1 MLIDTLSR
9 SRSAAHRMVAAIRRH
24 VSRRAQP
31 TLRAVAAGAAADV
44 ARSRRELILENA
56 LRRQQLV
63 VLHRQ
68 AKRPRLTTRDRG
80 RIVLLAGRLPA
91 LAHTLVIVQPAMV
104 LRWHRQ
110 GFRLFWRR
118 KSTPRATSSRIPA
131 ETVAR
136 IRRMATANR
145 LWGADRI
152 RGELLKLDVRV
163 SERTIQEL
171 SWLPCSSERESWHSQ
186 VETARDQ
193 ARMSRVAR
201 TGISPARPTAYF
213 LLHGTPCGAM
223 YIRGPPGEIGTA
235 MADDRPPDPDRAAR
249 AAQPT
254 TPVDLVRDGATR
266 TVAGR
271 YELLD
276 LLGEGGA
283 ARVYRARDGVLGR
296 IVAVKLLREEYGGDQ
311 EFVARFY
318 REARS
323 IAALAHPNIVGIYDY
338 GAHART
344 YFIAMEYVEGSD
356 LKALLRRAGRLTP
369 ARAVALADGALRA
382 LGTAHERGI
391 IHRDVKPQNLLVR
404 ADDGLVKLADFGVA
418 RALGAAQLTAAGLTF
433 GTAHYM
439 APEQASG
446 GEIGPAADL
455 YALGVVLFEALSGTL
470 PFDGDTPLQIA
481 LQHRNTPLPPL
492 AARAP
497 AAPPALIAAIE
508 RALAKDPRARYPS
521 AEAMRR
527 ALAAAPDAAARRG
540 AGDRV
545 PTVVVAPAPALGQ
558 TQRCPPDAFP
568 PLERTQQ
575 RPPGDGVAAS
585 TPRLSARPDGAGR
598 DATRYLLPLLGI
610 LILLLTLGVVALARG
625 FVPTSSPPGT
635 IVGAGDPPAPTAGS
649 VALVAPS
656 ATPPAPPT
664 PSPPASDQPAAPSQ
678 VPLAIAP
685 PTVTTRPPIATAPPP
700 TATPVPPAATATSVP
715 PAPTKIPVPP
725 TATPVPP
732 TPTPVPP
739 AATPVPPAPPA
750 AAPPGPGDGNGGG
763 KTGTFSPAQLQ
774 GAYRRDDGVLYG
786 RPAAALYGDGTPY
799 SQGMLTFVVG
809 QVPDGRIALVLT
821 GLDDER
827 DARCRLQVTLNGAP
841 VFDGPTTFP
850 NAPAD
855 DNGEGGTARY
865 WGTMHITIPASAL
878 HPGNN
883 TLVLRNRTPGP
894 GLGLP
899 YILLTDIDFTVER

>member
-1 MLIDTLSR
+1 M
-9 SRSAAHRMVAAIRRH
+9 
-24 VSRRAQP
+24 
-31 TLRAVAAGAAADV
+31 
-44 ARSRRELILENA
+44 
-56 LRRQQLV
+56 
-63 VLHRQ
+63 
-68 AKRPRLTTRDRG
+68 
-80 RIVLLAGRLPA
+80 
-91 LAHTLVIVQPAMV
+91 
-104 LRWHRQ
+104 
-110 GFRLFWRR
+110 
-118 KSTPRATSSRIPA
+118 
-131 ETVAR
+131 
-136 IRRMATANR
+136 
-145 LWGADRI
+145 
-152 RGELLKLDVRV
+152 
-163 SERTIQEL
+163 
-171 SWLPCSSERESWHSQ
+171 
-186 VETARDQ
+186 
-193 ARMSRVAR
+193 
-201 TGISPARPTAYF
+201 
-213 LLHGTPCGAM
+213 
-223 YIRGPPGEIGTA
+223 A

-254 TPVDLVRDGATR
+254 TPVDLVWDGATR

-271 YELLD
+271 YALLD

-344 YFIAMEYVEGSD
+344 YFIAMEYVAGSD
-356 LKALLRRAGRLTP
+356 LKALLRREGRLTP
-369 ARAVALADGALRA
+369 TRALALADGALRA
-382 LGTAHERGI
+382 LGAAHARGI

-446 GEIGPAADL
+446 GELGPAADL

-481 LQHRNTPLPPL
+481 LQHLNAPLPSL

-497 AAPPALIAAIE
+497 GVPPALIAAIE
-508 RALAKDPRARYPS
+508 RALAKDPRARYSS

-527 ALAAAPDAAARRG
+527 ALAAAPDAAPDA
-540 AGDRV
+540 A
-545 PTVVVAPAPALGQ
+545 APPLGQ
-558 TQRCPPDAFP
+558 MQRRPADAFP
-568 PLERTQQ
+568 PLGRTQQ
-575 RPPGDGVAAS
+575 RPPDQFPPLEPTQRHPLDQFPPRDEAAA
-585 TPRLSARPDGAGR
+585 PPLGAPARSADAGR
-598 DATRYLLPLLGI
+598 GVTRYLLPLLGG

-635 IVGAGDPPAPTAGS
+635 IVGAGGSPAPTAGS
-649 VALVAPS
+649 VALVEPR
-656 ATPPAPPT
+656 ATAPAPPT
-664 PSPPASDQPAAPSQ
+664 PTAPASDQPVAPSP
-678 VPLAIAP
+678 VPLGIAP
-685 PTVTTRPPIATAPPP
+685 PTMTTRPPTATAPPP
-700 TATPVPPAATATSVP
+700 TATPVPPAATATFVP

-725 TATPVPP
+725 TATPVPSP
-732 TPTPVPP
+732 PTPVPP
-739 AATPVPPAPPA
+739 AATPVPTAPPA
-750 AAPPGPGDGNGGG
+750 TAPPAIAPPGPGDGNGGG
-763 KTGTFSPAQLQ
+763 TTGTFSPAQLR

-799 SQGMLTFVVG
+799 SQGTLTFAVG
-809 QVPDGRIALVLT
+809 QVPGGRIALVLT

-841 VFDGPTTFP
+841 IFDGPTTFP

-865 WGTMHITIPASAL
+865 WGTMQITIPASAL
-878 HPGNN
+878 RPGNN

-894 GLGLP
+894 GIGLP
-899 YILLTDIDFTVER
+899 YILLTDVDFTVEP